1 VPAATNWAGG
11 RVEAG
16 GASGPRP
23 GGRHRRGGGCARRA
37 RLLGRRPRGRRA
49 AAAGRPGGP
58 RRGQPAGGERA
69 GSRLRGRALCRPA
82 GVSGLPLAAQ
92 AAAAPAAGRG
102 QPAAGERAG
111 ACARLRPCCGRER
124 ERAALPC
131 SARSERTDAFDSL
144 KLFCSLCPP
153 SACICHACMCGP
165 MGTLITCVATVS
177 GCSL

>member
-69 GSRLRGRALCRPA
+69 GGRLCGRALCRPA
-82 GVSGLPLAAQ
+82 GVSGLPLAAH
-92 AAAAPAAGRG
+92 AAAARAAGRG
-102 QPAAGERAG
+102 RARWRRVSSACLSAADRSEWPTG
-111 ACARLRPCCGRER
+111 ATAWLAAA
-124 ERAALPC
+124 RAARRRRALEHAHVC
-131 SARSERTDAFDSL
+131 GLAVGEIVKGQRRHAARVPRELTHL
-144 KLFCSLCPP
+144 
-153 SACICHACMCGP
+153 
-165 MGTLITCVATVS
+165 LIR
-177 GCSL
+177 